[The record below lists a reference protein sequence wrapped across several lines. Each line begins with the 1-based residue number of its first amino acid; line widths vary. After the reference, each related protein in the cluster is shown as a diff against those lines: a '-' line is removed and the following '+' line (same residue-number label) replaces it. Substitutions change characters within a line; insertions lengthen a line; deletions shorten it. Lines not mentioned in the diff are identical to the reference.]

1 MTKVAIMQPT
11 YLPWAGY
18 FGLMMA
24 SDIFIFL
31 DNVQFQKRGW
41 QQRNQ
46 IKTLKGNLFLT
57 VPVKTKNRYNQFVN
71 EVEVDNSTDF
81 KKNHFKSIEFNYNKT
96 DFFKQYEL
104 ELKEIYNKKYDR
116 LVTLNYDLIY
126 WIKEKLNIKTKLIKS
141 SDFEKQG
148 NKDELIANLV
158 EKVNSKNYLFT
169 EGSKDYILD
178 SKIFQYKKIKLTKF
192 NFNIEA
198 YKQQYENFLPH
209 MSIIDLLFNLGEKS
223 QAYLKKNINL
233 EDV

>member
-31 DNVQFQKRGW
+31 DNVQFQKRSW

-104 ELKEIYNKKYDR
+104 ELKEIYNKKYDK

-126 WIKEKLNIKTKLIKS
+126 WIKEKLNIRTKLIKS

-198 YKQQYENFLPH
+198 YKQQYENFLPY

-223 QAYLKKNINL
+223 EAYLKKNINL

>member
-31 DNVQFQKRGW
+31 DNVQFQNRGW

-104 ELKEIYNKKYDR
+104 ELKEIYNKKYDK

-126 WIKEKLNIKTKLIKS
+126 WIKEKLNIRTKLIKS

-148 NKDELIANLV
+148 NKDELITNLV

-192 NFNIEA
+192 DFNIEV
-198 YKQQYENFLPH
+198 YKQQYENFLPY

-223 QAYLKKNINL
+223 EAYLKKNINL

>member
-81 KKNHFKSIEFNYNKT
+81 KKNHFKSIELNYNKT

-104 ELKEIYNKKYDR
+104 ELKEIYNKKYDK
-116 LVTLNYDLIY
+116 LVTLNYNLIY
-126 WIKEKLNIKTKLIKS
+126 WIKEKLNIRTKLIKS

-178 SKIFQYKKIKLTKF
+178 SKIFHYKKIKLTKF
-192 NFNIEA
+192 NFNIEV
-198 YKQQYENFLPH
+198 YKQQYENFLPY

-223 QAYLKKNINL
+223 QAYLKKGINL

>member
-11 YLPWAGY
+11 YLPWVGY

>member
-1 MTKVAIMQPT
+1 MR
-11 YLPWAGY
+11 
-18 FGLMMA
+18 A
-24 SDIFIFL
+24 SVRFIFV
-31 DNVQFQKRGW
+31 DIVQFEKRGW

-57 VPVKTKNRYNQFVN
+57 VPVKTKNRYKQFIN

-81 KKNHFKSIEFNYNKT
+81 KKNHFKTIKLNYNKT

-104 ELKEIYNKKYDR
+104 ELKEIYDKKYDK
-116 LVTLNYDLIY
+116 LVTLNYELIY

-158 EKVNSKNYLFT
+158 EKVDSKNYLFT
-169 EGSKDYILD
+169 EGSKNYILD
-178 SKIFQYKKIKLTKF
+178 SKIFEYKKIKLTKF
-192 NFNIEA
+192 NFKIEV
-198 YKQQYENFLPH
+198 YKQQYENFLPY
-209 MSIIDLLFNLGEKS
+209 MSIVDLLFNLGEKS
-223 QAYLKKNINL
+223 QAYIKKGINL

>member
-104 ELKEIYNKKYDR
+104 ELKEIYNKKYDK

-126 WIKEKLNIKTKLIKS
+126 WIKEKLNIRTKLIKS

-148 NKDELIANLV
+148 NKDELITNLV

-192 NFNIEA
+192 NFNIEV
-198 YKQQYENFLPH
+198 YKQQYENFLPY

-223 QAYLKKNINL
+223 EAYLKKNINL

>member
-31 DNVQFQKRGW
+31 DNVQFEKRGW

-57 VPVKTKNRYNQFVN
+57 VPVKTKNRYKQFIN

-81 KKNHFKSIEFNYNKT
+81 KKNHFKTIKLNYNKT

-104 ELKEIYNKKYDR
+104 ELKEIYDKKYDK
-116 LVTLNYDLIY
+116 LVTLNYELIY

-158 EKVNSKNYLFT
+158 EKVDSKNYLFT
-169 EGSKDYILD
+169 EGSKNYILD
-178 SKIFQYKKIKLTKF
+178 SKIFEYKKIKLTKF
-192 NFNIEA
+192 NFNIEV
-198 YKQQYENFLPH
+198 YKQQYENFLPY
-209 MSIIDLLFNLGEKS
+209 MSIVDLLFNLGEKS
-223 QAYLKKNINL
+223 QAYIKKGINL

>member
-104 ELKEIYNKKYDR
+104 ELKEIYNKKYDK

-126 WIKEKLNIKTKLIKS
+126 WIKEKLNIRTKLIKS

-148 NKDELIANLV
+148 NKDELITNLV

-192 NFNIEA
+192 DFNIEV
-198 YKQQYENFLPH
+198 YKQQYENFLPY

-223 QAYLKKNINL
+223 EAYLKKNINL

>member
-11 YLPWAGY
+11 YLPWARY

-104 ELKEIYNKKYDR
+104 ELKEIYNKKYDK

-126 WIKEKLNIKTKLIKS
+126 WIKEKLNIRTKLIKS

-148 NKDELIANLV
+148 NKDELITNLV

-192 NFNIEA
+192 DFNIEV
-198 YKQQYENFLPH
+198 YKQQYENFLPY

-223 QAYLKKNINL
+223 EAYLKKNINL

>member
-11 YLPWAGY
+11 YLPWARY

-31 DNVQFQKRGW
+31 DNVQFQNRGW

-104 ELKEIYNKKYDR
+104 ELKEIYNKKYDK

-126 WIKEKLNIKTKLIKS
+126 WIKEKLNIRTKLIKS

-148 NKDELIANLV
+148 NKDELITNLV

-192 NFNIEA
+192 DFNIEV
-198 YKQQYENFLPH
+198 YKQQYENFLPY

-223 QAYLKKNINL
+223 EAYLKKNINL